1 MRTTLTLDD
10 DVAAMLG
17 RVQKARKATLKD
29 VVNEA
34 LREGLKQ
41 MSAPP
46 VRRRSY
52 RTPSSDLGP
61 CLIGNIDNIAE
72 ALEVAEGPSNR

>member
-1 MRTTLTLDD
+1 
-10 DVAAMLG
+10 MLG

-29 VVNEA
+29 VVNDA

-46 VRRRSY
+46 ARQRPY
-52 RTPSSDLGP
+52 RTPSSDLGT

-72 ALEVAEGPSNR
+72 ALEIAEGPGYR